1 MEYNSESLYRI
12 TQNLLNNADIHL
24 KKRLGQNFLI
34 ERNIFDLIIKSAN
47 LSSDDVVLE
56 LGSGI
61 GLLTREIALSANKVI
76 AVELDSALF
85 RILQSYC
92 KDFDNITPINADILE
107 IDYAKILGENGL
119 SPNQKIK
126 IIGNLPY
133 YITTPIIFKF
143 LEESKSL
150 PIKSIILMVQKEVGE
165 RIVSPPG
172 KKDYGSLSVA
182 IAYRCNTRIIKTISA
197 GCFYPKPKVDSVLIE
212 LAVQDKPNVSVK
224 DENLF
229 FSVVRSA
236 FQHRRKT
243 LRNALML
250 SIQSEKL
257 KTSIE
262 IIDIAI
268 QSLGLDPKIRG
279 ECLSIEKFANLANII
294 YNNRLET

>member
-1 MEYNSESLYRI
+1 MESNTESLYGI
-12 TQNLLNNADIHL
+12 TQNLLKNAGIHL

-47 LSSDDVVLE
+47 LSPDDVVLE

-61 GLLTREIALSANKVI
+61 GLLTREIALSFNKVI
-76 AVELDSALF
+76 AVELDSDLF

-92 KDFDNITPINADILE
+92 KDFDNITLINADMLE
-107 IDYAKILGENGL
+107 FDYAKLFSENGL

-126 IIGNLPY
+126 VIGNLPY
-133 YITTPIIFKF
+133 YITSPTIFKF
-143 LEESKSL
+143 LELKSL

-172 KKDYGSLSVA
+172 KKDYGSLTVA
-182 IAYRCNTRIIKTISA
+182 IAYRCKTRIIKTISA

-212 LAVQDKPNVSVK
+212 LAVQDKPNVSVN

-250 SIQSEKL
+250 SIQSGKL

-262 IIDIAI
+262 IMDNAI

-279 ECLSIEKFANLANII
+279 ECLSIEKFANLANMI
-294 YNNRLET
+294 YNRHET

>member
-1 MEYNSESLYRI
+1 MESNPESLYRI
-12 TQNLLNNADIHL
+12 TQNQLKSANIHP
-24 KKRLGQNFLI
+24 KKQLGQNFLI
-34 ERNIFDLIIKSAN
+34 EQNIFDLIIKSAN
-47 LSSDDVVLE
+47 LSKDDVVLE

-61 GLLTREIALSANKVI
+61 GLLTREIALSVNKVI
-76 AVELDSALF
+76 AVELDFSLF
-85 RILQSYC
+85 RVLQSNC
-92 KDFDNITPINADILE
+92 ENLSNVLLINADMLD
-107 IDYAKILGENGL
+107 IDYAKIFSEYKK
-119 SPNQKIK
+119 PIK
-126 IIGNLPY
+126 VIGNLPY
-133 YITTPIIFKF
+133 YITSPIIFKL

-172 KKDYGSLSVA
+172 KRDYGSLSIA
-182 IAYRCNTRIIKTISA
+182 IAYRCKTRIIKTISA
-197 GCFYPKPKVDSVLIE
+197 SCFYPKPKVDSVLIE

-250 SIQSEKL
+250 SIQSGKL

-262 IIDIAI
+262 IIDAAI

-279 ECLSIEKFANLANII
+279 ECLSIEKFSNLANMIC
-294 YNNRLET
+294 NGLET